1 MNGFLPGFFSHATLA
16 YSGGGLIVLGALV
29 WNLPRL
35 LAGTLAERRDFSVR
49 LRAAGEG
56 ERAARVDAGTDLFQR
71 RVPTYGAVMV
81 VLGIATILGGWL
93 MRG

>member
-1 MNGFLPGFFSHATLA
+1 MNGFSLGVLNHPTLA
-16 YSGGGLIVLGALV
+16 YSGSVLIVLGALI
-29 WNLPRL
+29 WNLPRM
-35 LAGTLAERRDFSVR
+35 LAGTLANRRDFSAR

-56 ERAARVDAGTDLFQR
+56 ERAARLDAGTDLFQR
-71 RVPTYGAVMV
+71 RVPTCGAVMV